1 MEARMKN
8 PMFAV
13 PGAMDIA
20 KAMGAVLHGAETSI
34 DLELL
39 SLRAS
44 QINGC
49 AVCLDMHS
57 KALRKNGESDDKLHA
72 VAAWRE
78 SPLFTDAERAALAL
92 TEAGTRIADKGEAV
106 PDDVWED
113 AADHFD
119 EEELGTIVL
128 QIAAI
133 NFFNRINAVTK
144 QVPAA

>member
-13 PGAMDIA
+13 PGAMEIA
-20 KAMGAVLHGAETSI
+20 KTMGTVLHGVETSI
-34 DLELL
+34 DLELV

-92 TEAGTRIADKGEAV
+92 TEAGTRIADRGEAV
-106 PDDVWED
+106 PDDVWEA
-113 AADHFD
+113 AADHFS

-133 NFFNRINAVTK
+133 NFYNRINAVTK
-144 QVPAA
+144 QIPAA